1 MLFIWFR
8 FAASYLVRVPLFNAR
23 QLALLATSAISR
35 PRNPRL
41 SAFAKRACTVE
52 QGNHFMCLNRLDIC
66 MLHDQVIRGKVEAA
80 KNHDSK
86 VVLLWKKS
94 STCQW
99 FRLLTVCC
107 QRFTHQPIV
116 FLRCEANAYFIGSGC
131 AGSLSLFF
139 SGCRPRFSRLA
150 ASPLD
155 ALSRTWLTEE
165 KRETARSLGVTETGL
180 PNEKGYKNE
189 VSMII

>member
-1 MLFIWFR
+1 MRI
-8 FAASYLVRVPLFNAR
+8 
-23 QLALLATSAISR
+23 
-35 PRNPRL
+35 
-41 SAFAKRACTVE
+41 
-52 QGNHFMCLNRLDIC
+52 NRLDIC
-66 MLHDQVIRGKVEAA
+66 MLHDQVIRDKVEAA

-131 AGSLSLFF
+131 AGSLTF
-139 SGCRPRFSRLA
+139 SSRAAALVSRVSRLRR
-150 ASPLD
+150 ST
-155 ALSRTWLTEE
+155 LSH
-165 KRETARSLGVTETGL
+165 AHG
-180 PNEKGYKNE
+180 
-189 VSMII
+189 

>member
-1 MLFIWFR
+1 
-8 FAASYLVRVPLFNAR
+8 
-23 QLALLATSAISR
+23 
-35 PRNPRL
+35 
-41 SAFAKRACTVE
+41 
-52 QGNHFMCLNRLDIC
+52 
-66 MLHDQVIRGKVEAA
+66 MLHDQVIRDKVEAG

-99 FRLLTVCC
+99 FPLLTVCC

-131 AGSLSLFF
+131 AGSLSFFF
-139 SGCRPRFSRLA
+139 SGCRPRFSHLG

-155 ALSRTWLTEE
+155 ALSRTWQTEE
-165 KRETARSLGVTETGL
+165 KRETARSLSLTRPLRFTG
-180 PNEKGYKNE
+180 KRGHIVAHD
-189 VSMII
+189 VSWAALIGKHLLWTQDVSEQNQKHFLCLGRKFYVRNKCCARGQTGKHLL

>member
-1 MLFIWFR
+1 
-8 FAASYLVRVPLFNAR
+8 
-23 QLALLATSAISR
+23 
-35 PRNPRL
+35 
-41 SAFAKRACTVE
+41 
-52 QGNHFMCLNRLDIC
+52 MCLNRLDIC
-66 MLHDQVIRGKVEAA
+66 MLHDQVIRDKVEAA

-131 AGSLSLFF
+131 AGSLSFFF

-165 KRETARSLGVTETGL
+165 KRETARSLIRERH
-180 PNEKGYKNE
+180 
-189 VSMII
+189 S